1 MKQKFRTIA
10 SVVALITMTVF
21 AASCAKEELSE
32 KAQNH
37 ISGVKRTISAS
48 ASLPQTADKAHLDEY
63 DNVIWDLGDA
73 ININGNNITI
83 SSIGSTGRVAVFDKS
98 TAYAIPSGDNDIYW
112 AVYPATLAESASG
125 GIIPD
130 NFTTS
135 SLEFT
140 LPATQI
146 YDISANVISGNTYMA
161 AFASVPAGQADVSFA
176 MKNLGSVMHLRLTA
190 DAGASNKHITQIVFS
205 STGKLSGK
213 FTTNTTFTTVTPDI
227 TATTTLTVQLKNGSN
242 NYIDISSPKDIYVVL
257 PAIEAQKIT
266 MRVYNEEECWIEKT
280 ANSMTLERSKIYHNV
295 ISDAA
300 FDKKPLPLGPFSI
313 NSSGGKVYFSPGN
326 LQWSATGGGTTP
338 TTHAVAGGGTDE
350 GTWRFAEHQWDIVG
364 HASKGT
370 VYANGVKCNNALVSQ
385 NYTGWLDLFCWGT
398 SGWNSG
404 AVDCHPYSCSSVL
417 ANHYPGGDYNNSLVG
432 SYANADWGV
441 YNAIYN
447 TNTWLTDAPGKW
459 RTLTKDEWVYLVSQR
474 TDYLTLRARAS
485 VNGIE
490 GLILLPDNWTLPAG
504 LSLTTGVG
512 TSVINEYTTE
522 QWAIMEAAGAAFL
535 PTAGTRNGQTNVYDL
550 GERGRYWSTTSYDSK
565 MAYYLYFYPGV
576 VDPQAYYSRAFWDA
590 WSVRLV
596 RDAN

>member
-10 SVVALITMTVF
+10 SVVAVITMTVF

-63 DNVIWDLGDA
+63 NNVIWDLGDA
-73 ININGNNITI
+73 ININGTNITI
-83 SSIGSTGRVAVFDKS
+83 SSIGSTGKVAVFDKS

-190 DAGASNKHITQIVFS
+190 DAGASNKHITHIVFS

-227 TATTTLTVQLKNGSN
+227 TATTTLTVQLKNGTN

-257 PAIEAQKIT
+257 PAIDAQKIT

-326 LQWSATGGGTTP
+326 LQ
-338 TTHAVAGGGTDE
+338 
-350 GTWRFAEHQWDIVG
+350 
-364 HASKGT
+364 
-370 VYANGVKCNNALVSQ
+370 
-385 NYTGWLDLFCWGT
+385 
-398 SGWNSG
+398 
-404 AVDCHPYSCSSVL
+404 
-417 ANHYPGGDYNNSLVG
+417 
-432 SYANADWGV
+432 
-441 YNAIYN
+441 
-447 TNTWLTDAPGKW
+447 
-459 RTLTKDEWVYLVSQR
+459 
-474 TDYLTLRARAS
+474 
-485 VNGIE
+485 
-490 GLILLPDNWTLPAG
+490 
-504 LSLTTGVG
+504 
-512 TSVINEYTTE
+512 
-522 QWAIMEAAGAAFL
+522 
-535 PTAGTRNGQTNVYDL
+535 
-550 GERGRYWSTTSYDSK
+550 
-565 MAYYLYFYPGV
+565 
-576 VDPQAYYSRAFWDA
+576 
-590 WSVRLV
+590 
-596 RDAN
+596 